1 MSILSLDDLPR
12 ADASPPPRRMT
23 PHKRPRAHSRNG
35 AKPTDVEDAR
45 RLLAH
50 CVLFRKLAPHERNIL
65 AARAH
70 IRKFDAGETIFL
82 KGTLHDSMLAVL
94 HGEVRISMSTAE
106 GKELVF
112 ALVHAGEVFGEI
124 AMLDGKPRSADAKA
138 LTPCSLAVL
147 DRRDVLAVLAR
158 NPTAW
163 LGLVEVLCS
172 RLRHTDQHLVEV
184 ALLGVQQRLAK
195 SLLRIVDAP
204 PNQASNRNELRL
216 SQYELANLVGA
227 SRESVNKCLHEWR
240 RAGTIRIEKRVIKI
254 ANRAS
259 LEAMAEPE

>member
-1 MSILSLDDLPR
+1 MLFGRHALKGL
-12 ADASPPPRRMT
+12 T
-23 PHKRPRAHSRNG
+23 PTTPQ
-35 AKPTDVEDAR
+35 DAR
-45 RLLAH
+45 KLLGD
-50 CVLFRKLAPHERNIL
+50 CVLFRKLAPPERNAL
-65 AARAH
+65 AVRAH
-70 IRKFDAGETIFL
+70 MRSFDAGDTIFL
-82 KGTLHDSMLAVL
+82 MGTLRDSMIAVL
-94 HGEVRISMSTAE
+94 EGEVRISVPSAE
-106 GKELVF
+106 GKEVVL
-112 ALVHAGEVFGEI
+112 AIVHAGEVFGEI

-147 DRRDVLAVLAR
+147 DRRDVFSVLAR

-204 PNQASNRNELRL
+204 CNQASNRTELRL

-240 RAGTIRIEKRVIKI
+240 RAGIIRMERRMIKI
-254 ANRAS
+254 ADRAA
-259 LEAMAEPE
+259 LEAM

>member
-124 AMLDGKPRSADAKA
+124 AMLDGKPRSADATA
-138 LTPCSLAVL
+138 LTACTLAVS
-147 DRRDVLAVLAR
+147 DRCNVLAAFGR
-158 NPTAW
+158 NPDASS
-163 LGLVEVLCS
+163 LG
-172 RLRHTDQHLVEV
+172 
-184 ALLGVQQRLAK
+184 
-195 SLLRIVDAP
+195 
-204 PNQASNRNELRL
+204 
-216 SQYELANLVGA
+216 
-227 SRESVNKCLHEWR
+227 
-240 RAGTIRIEKRVIKI
+240 
-254 ANRAS
+254 
-259 LEAMAEPE
+259 

>member
-1 MSILSLDDLPR
+1 MSILSLDDPPR
-12 ADASPPPRRMT
+12 ADASPPPRRMP
-23 PHKRPRAHSRNG
+23 PHKRLRAHSRNG
-35 AKPTDVEDAR
+35 AKPADVEDAR

-70 IRKFDAGETIFL
+70 IRKFDAGDTIFL

-106 GKELVF
+106 GKVF

-204 PNQASNRNELRL
+204 PNQASNP
-216 SQYELANLVGA
+216 Q
-227 SRESVNKCLHEWR
+227 
-240 RAGTIRIEKRVIKI
+240 RAAPI
-254 ANRAS
+254 AV
-259 LEAMAEPE
+259 